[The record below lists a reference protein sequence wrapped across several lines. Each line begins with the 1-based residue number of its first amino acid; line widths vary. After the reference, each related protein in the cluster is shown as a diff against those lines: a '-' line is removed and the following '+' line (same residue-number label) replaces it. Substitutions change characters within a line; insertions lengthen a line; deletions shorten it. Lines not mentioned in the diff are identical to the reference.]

1 MMTHLRLLYILKKLI
16 QIKKLKE
23 VMSRS
28 VCDEEF
34 LNAGKTDGICIWRIE
49 DFKLIKLKPVEYGNI
64 FLRYSF

>member
-1 MMTHLRLLYILKKLI
+1 MTHLRPLYILKKLI
-16 QIKKLKE
+16 QIKQLKKLNE

-64 FLRYSF
+64 F